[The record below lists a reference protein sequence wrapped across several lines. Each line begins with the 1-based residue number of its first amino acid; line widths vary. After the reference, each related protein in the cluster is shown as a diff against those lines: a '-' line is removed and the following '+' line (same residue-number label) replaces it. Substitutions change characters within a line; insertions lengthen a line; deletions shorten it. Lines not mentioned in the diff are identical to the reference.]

1 MTDQR
6 REVSYISP
14 SPPYADPL
22 TILAP
27 TDTYYTIDRISLPVP
42 STSQTGLEKY
52 VSSFL
57 FFVFFFYMIYHIV
70 LACFNCSLEDTNL
83 GWIRA
88 SFFLNIPFVLAVCI
102 YIIHYIKTKKI
113 PSLTHFRTT
122 IIIYISVFLFYFF
135 EGGIYAEIDELKM
148 IRKTLEN
155 ATVISSLPCSTNYY
169 ENVYGLKISQYSF
182 IILCLFLLCCLC
194 CFHVPSKNIKDAIKE
209 RCNQFISFIINQWR
223 YFTGIIFKRHQGET
237 IIQRY

>member
-52 VSSFL
+52 VPSFL
-57 FFVFFFYMIYHIV
+57 FFVFFFYMIYQIV
-70 LACFNCSLEDTNL
+70 LACFNCSFEDTDL

-102 YIIHYIKTKKI
+102 YIIHNIKTKKI

-122 IIIYISVFLFYFF
+122 VFIYSLLLLFYLLDMGINF
-135 EGGIYAEIDELKM
+135 EVDELKM
-148 IRKTLEN
+148 IRKALGN

-182 IILCLFLLCCLC
+182 ILLCLFLPFLH
-194 CFHVPSKNIKDAIKE
+194 CFHVPLKNIKDAIKE